1 MLLQVPGGDVYVLAQ
16 DLAESVCKAA
26 GIDYAACT
34 VLATLKGAEFELM
47 RAKHPLFDRESVIL
61 NGEHVTWTPAPAAS
75 TPPPASAQR
84 TSRSASSTTRPA

>member
-34 VLATLKGAEFELM
+34 VLATLKGSAFELM
-47 RAKHPLFDRESVIL
+47 RAKHPSSTGRASSS
-61 NGEHVTWTPAPAAS
+61 TASTSPWTLTPAAS

-84 TSRSASSTTRPA
+84 TSRSASSTTR